1 MQSMSI
7 TDNLRVVRNQIVVP
21 RRDLGIDFANTVAY
35 RGSKPDDSLHNLA
48 GLFTWLRTAK
58 ALPEPVIATLPR
70 LIASARIDETRLF
83 SEAINLRETGYGL
96 LNAVAEQAAMPSGNL
111 QRLNHVLAEA
121 PARISLGHSDNLL
134 GWRIEI
140 QPTAAGILAPVLWST
155 ADLLAGPDSARLRA
169 CANPQCL
176 WLFLDD
182 SKNGTRRWCSMQACG
197 NRAKAH
203 RHYQRRKEK

>member
-1 MQSMSI
+1 MSI
-7 TDNLRVVRNQIVVP
+7 TGNLRIVRNQIVVP

-35 RGSKPDDSLHNLA
+35 RGSKPEDSLHNLA
-48 GLFTWLRTAK
+48 DLFTWLRTAK
-58 ALPEPVIATLPR
+58 ALPEPLVATLPR
-70 LIASARIDETRLF
+70 LIASAQIDETLLF
-83 SEAINLRETGYGL
+83 NEIISLRETGYRL
-96 LNAVAEQAAMPSGNL
+96 LNAVAAPSAMPSGDL
-111 QRLNHVLAEA
+111 QRLNHALAEA
-121 PARISLGHSDNLL
+121 PARVSLAHSDNLI
-134 GWRIEI
+134 GWRIET

-203 RHYQRRKEK
+203 RHYQRQKEK

>member
-1 MQSMSI
+1 MSI
-7 TDNLRVVRNQIVVP
+7 TGNLRIVRNQIVVP

-35 RGSKPDDSLHNLA
+35 RGSKPEDSLHNLA
-48 GLFTWLRTAK
+48 DLFTWLRTAK
-58 ALPEPVIATLPR
+58 ALPEPLVATLPR
-70 LIASARIDETRLF
+70 LIASAQIDETLLF
-83 SEAINLRETGYGL
+83 NEIISLRETGYRL
-96 LNAVAEQAAMPSGNL
+96 LNAVAAPSAMPSGDL
-111 QRLNHVLAEA
+111 QRLNHALAEA
-121 PARISLGHSDNLL
+121 PAHVSLAHSDNLI
-134 GWRIEI
+134 GWRIET

-203 RHYQRRKEK
+203 RHYQRQKEK

>member
-1 MQSMSI
+1 MSI
-7 TDNLRVVRNQIVVP
+7 TDNLRTVRIQIVVP

-48 GLFTWLRTAK
+48 DLFTWLRTAK
-58 ALPEPVIATLPR
+58 ALPEPVVATLPR
-70 LIASARIDETRLF
+70 LIASAQVDETLLF
-83 SEAINLRETGYGL
+83 NEIISFRETGYRL
-96 LNAVAEQAAMPSGNL
+96 LNAVAAPSAMPSGDL
-111 QRLNHVLAEA
+111 QRLNHALAEA
-121 PARISLGHSDNLL
+121 PARVSLAHSDNLL
-134 GWRIEI
+134 GWRIET

-203 RHYQRRKEK
+203 RHYQRQKEK

>member
-1 MQSMSI
+1 MST
-7 TDNLRVVRNQIVVP
+7 TDNLLTVRIQIVVP

-35 RGSKPDDSLHNLA
+35 RGSKPEDSLHNLA
-48 GLFTWLRTAK
+48 DLFTWLRTAK
-58 ALPEPVIATLPR
+58 ALPEPLVATLPR
-70 LIASARIDETRLF
+70 LIASAQIDETLLF
-83 SEAINLRETGYGL
+83 NEIISLRETGYRL
-96 LNAVAEQAAMPSGNL
+96 LNAVAAPSAMPSGDL
-111 QRLNHVLAEA
+111 QRLNHAMAEA
-121 PARISLGHSDNLL
+121 PARVSLAHSDSLL
-134 GWRIEI
+134 GWRIET

-203 RHYQRRKEK
+203 RHYQRQKEK

>member
-1 MQSMSI
+1 MSI
-7 TDNLRVVRNQIVVP
+7 TGNLRSVRNQIVVP

-35 RGSKPDDSLHNLA
+35 RGSRPDESLHNLTD
-48 GLFTWLRTAK
+48 LFTWLRSAK
-58 ALPEPVIATLPR
+58 ALPELVIATLPR
-70 LIASARIDETRLF
+70 VIASAQIDEMRLF
-83 SEAINLRETGYGL
+83 NEAIALRETGYRL
-96 LNAVAEQAAMPSGNL
+96 INAVAAPSAMPPGDL
-111 QRLNHVLAEA
+111 QCFNQALAEA
-121 PARISLGHSDNLL
+121 PARVSLAHSDNLL
-134 GWRIEI
+134 GWRIET
-140 QPTAAGILAPVLWST
+140 QPTAASILAPVLWST

-203 RHYQRRKEK
+203 RHYQRQKEK

>member
-1 MQSMSI
+1 MSI
-7 TDNLRVVRNQIVVP
+7 TSNLRTVRNQIVVP

-35 RGSKPDDSLHNLA
+35 RGSKPEESLHNLTD
-48 GLFTWLRTAK
+48 LFTWMRTAK

-70 LIASARIDETRLF
+70 LIASAQIDEVRLF
-83 SEAINLRETGYGL
+83 NETIALRETGYRL
-96 LNAVAEQAAMPSGNL
+96 LNAVAATSAMPAIDL
-111 QRLNHVLAEA
+111 QRLNHALAEA
-121 PARISLGHSDNLL
+121 PARISLAHSDNLL
-134 GWRIEI
+134 GWRIET
-140 QPTAAGILAPVLWST
+140 QPAAASILAPVLWSI
-155 ADLLAGPDSARLRA
+155 ADLLAGPDSARLCA

-203 RHYQRRKEK
+203 RHYQRQNEK